1 MSKDPMTFPPVI
13 AGCMNWGQW
22 GAKFTTPDYRAMV
35 ESCLEAG
42 VDVFD
47 HADIYGHYTTEAEF
61 GKVLQEAPSLRERM
75 RLITKCGIRLVTPNR
90 PDHRIKSYD
99 TSRSHIVAS
108 AEQSLRNLH
117 TDRIDLLLIHRPD
130 PLMDPQEVAEAFK
143 LLHDSGKVLRF
154 GVSNFNTH
162 QVELLRRH
170 HPVEVN
176 QVEVS
181 IAHTEPLYNGV
192 LHQAQREGIRIQ
204 AWSPLGAGRLN
215 GESSDERNRRIAA
228 MADILSE
235 RHGCKPEQVILSWL
249 FRHPAR
255 IVPVIGTTRMERVRD
270 AVQSKEIELS
280 AEEWFM
286 LLRASA
292 GHEVA

>member
-1 MSKDPMTFPPVI
+1 MTFPPVI

-22 GAKFTTPDYRAMV
+22 GTKFATPDYRAMV

-61 GKVLQEAPSLRERM
+61 GKVLQEAPFLRERM

-99 TSRSHIVAS
+99 TSRNHIVAS
-108 AEQSLRNLH
+108 AEQSLRNFH

-130 PLMDPQEVAEAFK
+130 PLMDPHEVAEAFRH
-143 LLHDSGKVLRF
+143 LQDAGKVLNF
-154 GVSNFNTH
+154 GVSNFNTQ
-162 QVELLRRH
+162 QVDLLRKH
-170 HPVEVN
+170 HPLAVN

-181 IAHTEPLYNGV
+181 IAHTESLYNGV
-192 LHQAQREGIRIQ
+192 LDQAQREGIRIQ

-228 MADILSE
+228 MADILSQ

-255 IVPVIGTTRMERVRD
+255 IVPVIGTTRMGRVRD
-270 AVQSKEIELS
+270 AVQAKDIELS

-286 LLRASA
+286 LLRAST

>member
-1 MSKDPMTFPPVI
+1 MSFPPVI

-22 GAKFTTPDYRAMV
+22 GARFSTSEYRGMI

-61 GKVLQEAPSLRERM
+61 GLALREAPALRERM
-75 RLITKCGIRLVTPNR
+75 RLITKCGIRLVTQNR

-99 TSRSHIVAS
+99 TSRRHIVAS

-130 PLMDPQEVAEAFK
+130 PLMDPYEVAEAFRQ
-143 LLHDSGKVLRF
+143 LSESGKVLHF

-162 QVELLRRH
+162 QVDLLRSQ
-170 HPVEVN
+170 HPVAVN

-181 IAHTEPLYNGV
+181 IVHTESLYNGV
-192 LHQAQREGIRIQ
+192 LDQAQRERIRIQ
-204 AWSPLGAGRLN
+204 AWSPLGSGRLN
-215 GESSDERNRRIAA
+215 GETSDERNRRVVA
-228 MADILSE
+228 MADILAQK
-235 RHGCKPEQVILSWL
+235 HGCKPEQIILAWL
-249 FRHPAR
+249 HRHPAG
-255 IVPVIGTTRMERVRD
+255 IVPVIGTTKIERVRD
-270 AVQSKEIELS
+270 AVRSKGIELS
-280 AEEWFM
+280 PEEWFM
-286 LLRASA
+286 LLRASV

>member
-1 MSKDPMTFPPVI
+1 MKAIEFPNVI

-22 GAKFTTPDYRAMV
+22 GASFSTTDHRRMI

-47 HADIYGHYTTEAEF
+47 HADIYGHYTTEADF
-61 GKVLQEAPSLRERM
+61 GKALRESPSLRERI

-90 PDHRIKSYD
+90 PEHRIKSYD
-99 TSRSHIVAS
+99 TSRGHIVAS
-108 AEQSLRNLH
+108 VERSLQNLH

-130 PLMDPQEVAEAFK
+130 PLMDPQEVAEAFRH
-143 LLHDSGKVLRF
+143 LSASGKVLHF
-154 GVSNFNTH
+154 GVSNFNPR
-162 QVELLRRH
+162 QVDLMQRH

-181 IAHTEPLYNGV
+181 LLHPDCMHDGV
-192 LHQAQREGIRIQ
+192 LDQALREGIGIQ
-204 AWSPLGAGRLN
+204 AWSPMGAGRLT
-215 GESSDERNRRIAA
+215 GENEDERSRRVMA
-228 MADILSE
+228 MAAILAE
-235 RHGCKPEQVILSWL
+235 KHGCKPDQVVLAWL

-255 IVPVIGTTRMERVRD
+255 IVPVVGTTRIERIRD
-270 AVQSKEIELS
+270 AVEAKNVKLT

-286 LLRASA
+286 LLRAST